1 VPVLYPNLEPLRTGA
16 PDQGPQPGGSPHAEP
31 NVARAATPSRIAV
44 RCHALRTSVAAIGAG
59 AVSARKSSIAFAIAS
74 ASPRDGVGVT
84 SSILGRLGR
93 RLPSLLMAGL

>member
-1 VPVLYPNLEPLRTGA
+1 MPVFYPESAHGA
-16 PDQGPQPGGSPHAEP
+16 HRRPDQRPQPGGSPHGKP
-31 NVARAATPSRIAV
+31 SVARRPTPSRIAA
-44 RCHALRTSVAAIGAG
+44 RCHALEGSAAGAG
-59 AVSARKSSIAFAIAS
+59 AVSTRKSSIAFEIAS